1 MRELII
7 RKDPSLLDNF
17 LEEVISFLGDSSSH
31 VKQFVIAFLE
41 EAWYVILI
49 GNRYKYNN
57 LRNWKGQFK
66 HQIFTFASQ
75 CFNIQ
80 FLISN
85 KEF

>member
-49 GNRYKYNN
+49 GNRDNIIISGTGERSVLSIKNSPLLAN
-57 LRNWKGQFK
+57 FF
-66 HQIFTFASQ
+66 IFNF
-75 CFNIQ
+75 
-80 FLISN
+80 
-85 KEF
+85 